1 MVPMDVNTDGY
12 MDLVY
17 AKFPEFEEWLRPPED
32 RPPFEIR
39 VLLNAGH
46 PAPGLRPEP
55 AYDKLVTRLS
65 AQHWSLFLD
74 DFLFG
79 MPINYNLDGRMDL
92 LLKAIKADIAS
103 DRMENK
109 FATWH
114 VLMKD
119 GRGGF
124 LPEPVDTRVSMSD
137 LPYAN
142 DLQGDCCR

>member
-1 MVPMDVNTDGY
+1 M
-12 MDLVY
+12 
-17 AKFPEFEEWLRPPED
+17 
-32 RPPFEIR
+32 
-39 VLLNAGH
+39 
-46 PAPGLRPEP
+46 
-55 AYDKLVTRLS
+55 
-65 AQHWSLFLD
+65 D